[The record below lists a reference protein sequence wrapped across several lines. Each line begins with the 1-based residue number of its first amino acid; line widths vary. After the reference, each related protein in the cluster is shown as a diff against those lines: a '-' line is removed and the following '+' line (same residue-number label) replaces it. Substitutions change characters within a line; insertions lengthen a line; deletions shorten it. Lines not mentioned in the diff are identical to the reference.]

1 MGHRPLLDFKPVF
14 AIGRWRRNASHARA
28 LPSMGEKSNYVARI
42 ENIYFLSCIGAS
54 LRWATNDIA
63 REELPD
69 DIRLLLR
76 RLERLEAKALRQRPE
91 SGPPA

>member
-1 MGHRPLLDFKPVF
+1 
-14 AIGRWRRNASHARA
+14 
-28 LPSMGEKSNYVARI
+28 MGEKSKYVAQI
-42 ENIYFLSCIGAS
+42 ENIYFLSNIGAS

-76 RLERLEAKALRQRPE
+76 RLERLEAKALKQRPE
-91 SGPPA
+91 SGHRKLPKQKTSRRRRGV